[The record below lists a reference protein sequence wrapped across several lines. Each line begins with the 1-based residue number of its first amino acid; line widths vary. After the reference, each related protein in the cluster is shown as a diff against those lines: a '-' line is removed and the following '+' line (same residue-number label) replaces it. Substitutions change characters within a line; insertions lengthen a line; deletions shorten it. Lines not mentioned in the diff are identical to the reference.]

1 VNVKR
6 TIAEF
11 LMARCSSVTS
21 EVVAEHW
28 RKLDHQLASSSL
40 SVVTLLKERAL
51 QYNSFNMLRVPGVD
65 VFHTLIIC

>member
-21 EVVAEHW
+21 EVVSEHW

-40 SVVTLLKERAL
+40 SVVTPEGEGIAVQQL
-51 QYNSFNMLRVPGVD
+51 
-65 VFHTLIIC
+65 